1 MRRVSKLNK
10 DYMYFYTKV
19 SSANVTPAGRMVY
32 RALLRYANR
41 KTWSCFPSVKTIVN
55 DTGLS
60 ERTVRKQIKILVE
73 EELIIKIPRKRETM
87 EIHLICIF
95 LIDLYLGITVI
106 I

>member
-1 MRRVSKLNK
+1 
-10 DYMYFYTKV
+10 MYFYTKV

-60 ERTVRKQIKILVE
+60 ERTVRKQISQEKE
-73 EELIIKIPRKRETM
+73 KTM

>member
-32 RALLRYANR
+32 RA
-41 KTWSCFPSVKTIVN
+41 WSCFPSVKTIVN

-73 EELIIKIPRKRETM
+73 EELIIKIPRKRENNGNTSNM
-87 EIHLICIF
+87 YF
-95 LIDLYLGITVI
+95 FN
-106 I
+106 

>member
-1 MRRVSKLNK
+1 MRQVLKLNK

-19 SSANVTPAGRMVY
+19 SSANVTPSGRMVY

-41 KTWSCFPSVKTIVN
+41 KTIVN

-73 EELIIKIPRKRETM
+73 EELIIKVPRKRENNGNTSNM
-87 EIHLICIF
+87 YF
-95 LIDLYLGITVI
+95 FN
-106 I
+106 

>member
-1 MRRVSKLNK
+1 MRQVLKLNK

-19 SSANVTPAGRMVY
+19 SSANVTPSGRMVY

-41 KTWSCFPSVKTIVN
+41 ETWSCFPSVKTIVN

-73 EELIIKIPRKRETM
+73 EELIIKIPRKRENHGNTSNM
-87 EIHLICIF
+87 YF
-95 LIDLYLGITVI
+95 FN
-106 I
+106 

>member
-41 KTWSCFPSVKTIVN
+41 KTWSCFPSVKIIVN

-73 EELIIKIPRKRETM
+73 EELIIKIPRKRENNGNTSNM
-87 EIHLICIF
+87 YF
-95 LIDLYLGITVI
+95 FN
-106 I
+106 

>member
-32 RALLRYANR
+32 RALLR
-41 KTWSCFPSVKTIVN
+41 SVNTSVN

-60 ERTVRKQIKILVE
+60 ERTVRQQIKILVE
-73 EELIIKIPRKRETM
+73 EELIIKIPRKRENNGNTSNM
-87 EIHLICIF
+87 YF
-95 LIDLYLGITVI
+95 FN
-106 I
+106 